1 MPVTVKDFR
10 GERQEKLPKV
20 SINFFERVPF
30 HANNGGAAAPFRK
43 PCASFRRMFHART
56 HADLHGIVAAKSLVG
71 VRLSIL
77 SG

>member
-30 HANNGGAAAPFRK
+30 HANNGVLPRLFANHAPRFGECFTLGHT
-43 PCASFRRMFHART
+43 PIFMAS
-56 HADLHGIVAAKSLVG
+56 SLLKV
-71 VRLSIL
+71 
-77 SG
+77 